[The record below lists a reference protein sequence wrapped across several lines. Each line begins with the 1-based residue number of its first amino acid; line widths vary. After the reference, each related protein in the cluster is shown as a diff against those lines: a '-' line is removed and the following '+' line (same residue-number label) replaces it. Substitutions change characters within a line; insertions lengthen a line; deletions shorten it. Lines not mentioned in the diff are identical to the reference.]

1 MLYVSICIPTK
12 NRFNYVKE
20 TVESILNDDV
30 DKSEY
35 EIVISDNS
43 DNSDTE
49 NYAKDLI
56 MMGYNI
62 IYYKNP
68 EKGFYNSIKVLTLA
82 NGFFLKLQNDYSK
95 FRRGRFRHLV
105 DVVKLE
111 IDEQPQIFFSNGSLG
126 KWEQK
131 EASSLNEFVRI
142 TTFQNTWSSAFSI
155 WKKDLSKVSHT
166 TESVDS
172 MFPHTSLLLNL
183 SKERYLIDNS
193 VYIDNTPV
201 ERKGGYNIFYNFCIL
216 YLGMLEE
223 KVSEGGITKKTY
235 SIVKYR
241 MLLDFIAPWYYRTIL
256 TDQGYTFDNTDA
268 NKNIR
273 KKYGFIG
280 FLYVFFIGYL
290 NLLYKKFSILL
301 KNRNEG

>member
-12 NRFNYVKE
+12 NRSNYVKE

-49 NYAKDLI
+49 NYAKELI

-62 IYYKNP
+62 VYYKNP

-82 NGFFLKLQNDYSK
+82 NGLFLKLQNDYSK
-95 FRRGRFRHLV
+95 FRCGGFRRLV

-126 KWEQK
+126 KWDKK
-131 EASSLNEFVRI
+131 EASSLNEFIRI

-155 WKKDLSKVSHT
+155 WKNDLSKVSHT
-166 TESVDS
+166 NKSVDS

-183 SKERYLIDNS
+183 SKERYIIDNN
-193 VYIDNTPV
+193 VYIDNIPV
-201 ERKGGYNIFYNFCIL
+201 EKKGGYNIFYNFCIL
-216 YLGMLEE
+216 YLGMLEG
-223 KVSEGGITKKTY
+223 KMCEGGITKKTY
-235 SIVKYR
+235 NIVKYR

-256 TDQGYTFDNTDA
+256 TDQGYTFDNA
-268 NKNIR
+268 NANENIR
-273 KKYGFIG
+273 KKYGFSG
-280 FLYVFFIGYL
+280 LSYVFFLGYL
-290 NLLYKKFSILL
+290 NSFYKKFTIFL
-301 KNRNEG
+301 KSRSKG